1 MSEPNTVAGYRVVV
15 KIAEGAHSTIYKCE
29 APEDGSI
36 VAVKV
41 LSPRA
46 ARVATKLT
54 QRLHKAWEGQR
65 ALKLVHPNVIRTFH
79 AGQWGDTYFL
89 VMEYL
94 DGGNLSQHIERN
106 SPEIQGR
113 RIPLLCQ
120 AAHGLSYVHQSG
132 IIHRDVCPRNFMLA
146 ADGTIKLIDFSVAM
160 GVGDVLRNTGART
173 GRPAYMAPEVIREN
187 AFSERSDIYAFG
199 ITMYETLTGR
209 RPFKGND
216 RYAAMY
222 NQLNVNP
229 IPPSRYN
236 AAIPPEL
243 EALVLR
249 AMAKSPDERFRRM
262 DELLVALTAMDEGF
276 GAVRTR
282 G

>member
-1 MSEPNTVAGYRVVV
+1 MFEPETVAGYRVVM
-15 KIAEGAHSTIYKCE
+15 KIAEGSHSKIYKCE
-29 APEDGSI
+29 APDSGRI

-41 LSPRA
+41 LTA
-46 ARVATKLT
+46 HTARVATKLT

-65 ALKLVHPNVIRTFH
+65 ALKLIHPNVVRTYE
-79 AGQWGDTYFL
+79 AGPWQETYYL

-106 SPEIQGR
+106 SAEIQGR
-113 RIPLLCQ
+113 RISLLCQ
-120 AAHGLSYVHQSG
+120 AARGLSYVHQSG
-132 IIHRDVCPRNFMLA
+132 IIHRDVCPRNFMLTG
-146 ADGTIKLIDFSVAM
+146 DGVLKLIDFSVAV

-173 GRPAYMAPEVIREN
+173 GRAAYMAPEVIREN

-199 ITMYETLTGR
+199 ITMYEMLTGQ

-216 RYAAMY
+216 RYVAMY

-236 AAIPPEL
+236 NAIPPEL
-243 EALVLR
+243 EMLILR
-249 AMAKSPDERFRRM
+249 AMAKNPEERFRKM
-262 DELLVALTAMDEGF
+262 DELVVALTAMKDL
-276 GAVRTR
+276 TL
-282 G
+282 